1 MNKKGSKKQQES
13 IKMTQSKRRFIVVVA
28 SVFTAVYLL
37 YSAYFFN
44 ARVGSRLTQTTLTT
58 LSEIAS
64 QQQFSLGAKI
74 SADIASIKSIAYS
87 LIVLGYDRKDVLDYL
102 NVIESYYNFENIT
115 ILDEKKEGI
124 VSNGQE
130 VRFGSNIFFDDV
142 LLGKTLMS
150 LPQKSYYS
158 DDMVV
163 LLATPIY
170 EFGKIVGLVVAEFST
185 SYLDELL
192 HPSFDNDGYA
202 FIVDD
207 SGTIIARTEN
217 DHFISAENLF
227 DTLRRA
233 EYTDGEDAQSIIDS
247 IIIGDTGNF
256 TFNIGDETRII
267 EYRPLPFTG
276 WSVVLAIPDEV
287 LNEEVSVIVDE
298 MNSFN
303 TKLLLGIILSV
314 FLFLFLRSSSV
325 KAIKNAAYYDSLTG
339 IPNLTKFKIEV
350 ESILKKN
357 PSEKFT
363 IINLDIVNF
372 KTINDFYDFST
383 GDKVLKAIADT
394 GRSVK
399 DKLFIQC
406 RIGRDDFL
414 LFHTYDFFKDLES
427 TRHTYEALFR
437 SMVPEIKNHKI
448 TYRYGRYAIK
458 DNNENINSI
467 INKVL
472 LAHSNGKNAK
482 KEGIFDYSDDFTTRL
497 IHSTEITNK
506 QEAAL
511 LHKEFLMYLQP
522 KCQLKDGSAVGAEAL
537 VRWKEQDGNMIF
549 PNDFI
554 PLFENNGFIVNLD
567 MYMLEKV
574 CETLVKWKDEG
585 YTCIPISVNFSRRH
599 LDIPDFAKK
608 IDDMAKK
615 YGIDN
620 HLIEIEL
627 TEGIF
632 FENEDL
638 LRKIL
643 AELHDR
649 GFSLSMDDFGTGYSS
664 LGLLHSLPVDVL
676 KLDRSFFTKTEK
688 AERAAIIVEN
698 IAQMAH
704 RLGMPTV
711 AEGVETSAQ
720 VEFLKNIGCDMA
732 QGYYYSKPLPLS
744 EFEKHWLSKDL
755 S

>member
-1 MNKKGSKKQQES
+1 MIKKVRKQEYET
-13 IKMTQSKRRFIVVVA
+13 IKMTQGKRRFIVVVV
-28 SVFTAVYLL
+28 SIVTAVYLL
-37 YSAYFFN
+37 YSAYLFN

-64 QQQFSLGAKI
+64 QQQFSLGVKI
-74 SADIASIKSIAYS
+74 SADVASIKSIAYS
-87 LIVLGYDRKDVLDYL
+87 LIVLGYDREDILDYL

-115 ILDEKKEGI
+115 ILDQNMVGI

-130 VRFGSNIFFDDV
+130 VNFGHNAFFEDV

-150 LPQKSYYS
+150 LPQKSFYS

-163 LLATPIY
+163 LIGTPIF
-170 EFGKIVGLVVAEFST
+170 EFGNIVGLVVAEFST

-192 HPSFDNDGYA
+192 HPSFNNDGYA

-207 SGTIIARTEN
+207 NGTIIARTEN
-217 DHFISAENLF
+217 DHFISSENLF
-227 DTLRRA
+227 DTLLRA
-233 EYTDGEDAQSIIDS
+233 EYANGEDAQSIIDS
-247 IIIGDTGNF
+247 IIIGDLGNF

-298 MNSFN
+298 MNAFN
-303 TKLLLGIILSV
+303 IKLLLGAILTV
-314 FLFLFLRSSSV
+314 FLIIFLRSSSV
-325 KAIKNAAYYDSLTG
+325 KAIKKAAYYDSLTG

-350 ESILKKN
+350 ESVLRKN
-357 PSEKFT
+357 PNEKFS
-363 IINLDIVNF
+363 IVSLDIVNF
-372 KTINDFYDFST
+372 KTINDFYDYT
-383 GDKVLKAIADT
+383 VGDKVLKAIADT

-399 DKLFIQC
+399 DKFFIQC
-406 RIGRDDFL
+406 RIGKDDFL
-414 LFHTYDFFKDLES
+414 LFHSYDFFKDLEVS
-427 TRHTYEALFR
+427 RRHFEALFR
-437 SMVPEIKNHKI
+437 SMVPEIKNHNI
-448 TYRYGRYAIK
+448 TYRYGRYEIK
-458 DNNENINSI
+458 DNDEDINSI

-472 LAHSNGKNAK
+472 LARATGKTAK
-482 KEGIFDYSDDFTTRL
+482 KEGIFDYSDDITARL

-506 QEAAL
+506 QDSAL
-511 LHKEFLMYLQP
+511 RNKEFIMYLQP
-522 KCQLKDGSAVGAEAL
+522 KCQLKDGTAVGAEAL
-537 VRWKEQDGNMIF
+537 VRWQEQDGNMIF

-554 PLFENNGFIVNLD
+554 PLFESNGFVVNLD
-567 MYMLEKV
+567 MYMLERV
-574 CETLVKWKDEG
+574 CETLVKWKNEG
-585 YTCIPISVNFSRRH
+585 YTCIPVSVNFSRRH
-599 LDIPDFAKK
+599 LDIPNFAEK
-608 IDDMAKK
+608 IDDVVKK

-638 LRKIL
+638 LRNIL
-643 AELHDR
+643 SELHKR

-732 QGYYYSKPLPLS
+732 QGYYYSKPLPLN
-744 EFEKHWLSKDL
+744 EFEKHWLSKDI